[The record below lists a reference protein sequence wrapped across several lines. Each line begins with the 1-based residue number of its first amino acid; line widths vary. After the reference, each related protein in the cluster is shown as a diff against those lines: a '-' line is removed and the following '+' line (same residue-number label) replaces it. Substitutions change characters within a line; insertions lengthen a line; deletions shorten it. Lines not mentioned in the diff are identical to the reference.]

1 MTLPKYVH
9 NHNTTHIWITC
20 GLYFGIKFTKQY
32 NTNTIA
38 IQYNSNYYNC
48 RGCDWIP
55 FSAVILQSRILILNS
70 SFHYLIPE
78 RLLIILTKYH
88 YQIRLLLGLTSTC
101 VPTNH
106 HKKLLYTMVK
116 LLNPTMK
123 VFLTNLHPLPCMQ
136 HSPSATACPAYCK
149 SNNPYYVILP
159 IEARECC
166 RYPTLMWGKWLHGLT
181 FPWACLGHVEPVSA
195 SAVLKA
201 TVYICSHCY
210 ACINWTNSIYNTHAH
225 CDCYMLCIVMTS
237 RPTLS
242 SHY

>member
-1 MTLPKYVH
+1 MSLPTYVH
-9 NHNTTHIWITC
+9 NCNTTHIWITC

-55 FSAVILQSRILILNS
+55 FSAVILQSTILILNS

-136 HSPSATACPAYCK
+136 HSPSATACPGYCK
-149 SNNPYYVILP
+149 SNNP
-159 IEARECC
+159 
-166 RYPTLMWGKWLHGLT
+166 H
-181 FPWACLGHVEPVSA
+181 
-195 SAVLKA
+195 
-201 TVYICSHCY
+201 
-210 ACINWTNSIYNTHAH
+210 
-225 CDCYMLCIVMTS
+225 
-237 RPTLS
+237 
-242 SHY
+242 